1 MLSRKRTSFGKG
13 SSGDVV
19 GALGTRLESQGVHG
33 DNLEFVFGLVKGYGV
48 VQSIWE
54 YIRIDWE
61 DWLVLRNFSLDTN
74 DLGG

>member
-1 MLSRKRTSFGKG
+1 MSYRIGICRGEECLKSQTFH
-13 SSGDVV
+13 SGE
-19 GALGTRLESQGVHG
+19 R
-33 DNLEFVFGLVKGYGV
+33 EFVFELVKVYGV

>member
-1 MLSRKRTSFGKG
+1 MSYRIGICRGEECLK
-13 SSGDVV
+13 
-19 GALGTRLESQGVHG
+19 SQTFLRE
-33 DNLEFVFGLVKGYGV
+33 NLEFVFELVKGYGV

>member
-1 MLSRKRTSFGKG
+1 MSYRIGIC
-13 SSGDVV
+13 
-19 GALGTRLESQGVHG
+19 RLEESLKSQTFLSE
-33 DNLEFVFGLVKGYGV
+33 NLEFVFELVKGYGV

>member
-1 MLSRKRTSFGKG
+1 MSYRIGICRGGECLK
-13 SSGDVV
+13 
-19 GALGTRLESQGVHG
+19 SQTFLRE
-33 DNLEFVFGLVKGYGV
+33 NLEFVFELVKGYGV

>member
-1 MLSRKRTSFGKG
+1 MSYRISICRGGECLK
-13 SSGDVV
+13 
-19 GALGTRLESQGVHG
+19 SQTVHRE
-33 DNLEFVFGLVKGYGV
+33 NREFVFELVKGYGV

>member
-1 MLSRKRTSFGKG
+1 MSYRIGICRGEECLK
-13 SSGDVV
+13 
-19 GALGTRLESQGVHG
+19 SQAVHSE
-33 DNLEFVFGLVKGYGV
+33 NLEFVFGLVKGYGA

>member
-1 MLSRKRTSFGKG
+1 MSYRIGIYRGGECLKSQTFLS
-13 SSGDVV
+13 
-19 GALGTRLESQGVHG
+19 E
-33 DNLEFVFGLVKGYGV
+33 NLEFVFELVKGYGV

-61 DWLVLRNFSLDTN
+61 DWLVLRNFSLDMN